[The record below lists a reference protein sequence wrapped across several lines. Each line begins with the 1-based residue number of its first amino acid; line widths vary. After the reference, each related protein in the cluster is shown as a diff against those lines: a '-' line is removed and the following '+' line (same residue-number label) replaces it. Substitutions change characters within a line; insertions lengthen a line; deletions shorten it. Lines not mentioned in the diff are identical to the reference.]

1 MTTKDAFFSG
11 DVFIDSPTSA
21 PQGIEKGSQGSK
33 RGGEAL
39 FKASSARGGHDLHG
53 IAVQLELARRTGDH
67 L

>member
-1 MTTKDAFFSG
+1 MPTMDAFFSG
-11 DVFIDSPTSA
+11 DVITDFPTSA
-21 PQGIEKGSQGSK
+21 PQVIGKGSKGSK

-39 FKASSARGGHDLHG
+39 FKASSARGGHYLHG